1 MNLVRT
7 VMLALGL
14 ALGGQH
20 ALAQTNVTQPY
31 NTGQATYTLNSG
43 PDSAWF
49 NYYDAGGPSAN
60 YLGSSSWSS
69 SVVTFVS
76 APGTTIDVQFSAF
89 DLESGWDGLYVYD
102 GATTSA
108 PKIASINGESV
119 CGGAVAGPGGWWGSG
134 APGNAGPGLIRSS
147 GNAIT
152 FAFCSDASVS
162 LPGWAAQVR
171 TTESLSLTKTV
182 GTQAGVCAA
191 TDTLAVSAGT
201 TVYYCYT
208 VTNTGSSTL
217 NPHTLVDDQVGTI
230 FNALNLPLAPGAS
243 ANTVAMGISVPAV
256 INSTTTNTA
265 TWTSGSLSGSASA
278 TVTVPTY
285 HIAASVNDPAAGSV
299 ACVPPSVLSGA
310 SSTCTATANAGYVF
324 TGWSGD
330 CAGSNQVCTLSGVTA
345 DRAVTANFA
354 PAYNVTASVNNPA
367 GGSAVCV
374 PAVVAAGGSST
385 CTATANP
392 GYVFTGWSGACSGTN
407 PVCTL
412 SGIAAH
418 QAVTAS
424 FAPAAV
430 QPVPTLEAWG
440 LMLLSGLLGW
450 LAYPRRRRG
459 G

>member
-265 TWTSGSLSGSASA
+265 TWTAGAASATASA
-278 TVTVPTY
+278 TVTVANYNVT
-285 HIAASVNDPAAGSV
+285 ANVNDPAGGSV
-299 ACVPPSVLSGA
+299 
-310 SSTCTATANAGYVF
+310 
-324 TGWSGD
+324 
-330 CAGSNQVCTLSGVTA
+330 
-345 DRAVTANFA
+345 
-354 PAYNVTASVNNPA
+354 
-367 GGSAVCV
+367 VCV
-374 PAVVAAGGSST
+374 PATVPAGGSST
-385 CTATANP
+385 CTATANA
-392 GYVFTGWSGACSGTN
+392 GFGFTGWAGDCSGSN

-412 SGIAAH
+412 TSVSADRT
-418 QAVTAS
+418 VTAN
-424 FAPAAV
+424 FARAAV
-430 QPVPTLEAWG
+430 QPVPTLESWG

-450 LAYPRRRRG
+450 LAVRRRAA
-459 G
+459 